1 MLDVEIEVSDA
12 ESPALP
18 RSARDA
24 QRWRKAVARRK
35 LEILREHRYL
45 RRQLTDVWDETD
57 DA

>member
-1 MLDVEIEVSDA
+1 MPDVEIEGPDA
-12 ESPALP
+12 ESSGLP
-18 RSARDA
+18 RSTRDE

-45 RRQLTDVWDETD
+45 RRQLTDVWDESE